1 MMKEKVR
8 EIVDKVYIEASEATK
23 TQKLI
28 EYEIIKL
35 GRTDALVKFRPR
47 DIDLYTNFFQNQ

>member
-1 MMKEKVR
+1 MKEKVR
-8 EIVDKVYIEASEATK
+8 EIVEQVYLEASEATK

-35 GRTDALVKFRPR
+35 GRTEALVKLRPR

>member
-1 MMKEKVR
+1 MKEKVR
-8 EIVDKVYIEASEATK
+8 EMVKQVNLEASEATK

-35 GRTDALVKFRPR
+35 GRTEALVKLRPR

>member
-1 MMKEKVR
+1 MKEKVR
-8 EIVDKVYIEASEATK
+8 EMVKQVYLEASEATK

-35 GRTDALVKFRPR
+35 GRTEALVKFRPR
-47 DIDLYTNFFQNQ
+47 DIDLYTNFF